1 MKSIRISVM
10 ALAIFLAG
18 GCSLYRVNPPLA
30 RNNLQPGYGYRYHN
44 LTQTAPG
51 NTEKNFIIVTMSG
64 GGTRAAALAYG
75 VVEEMNQSQIDSSG
89 TTLLDEVDV
98 ISSVSG
104 GSFAAAY
111 LGLFG
116 KQKFL
121 EDFKHDVLESQIQR
135 DLLLKIA
142 APWNWP
148 DMMLYGRS
156 DLAEQYYSEHIFG
169 GLTFADLPRRR
180 PYMILNATDLTMG
193 ATFSFTQDYFDRICS
208 DLQTIPVARGV
219 LASSAFP
226 VAFTPITLKNYGASE
241 CGYREPGWVRAAL
254 QDFSTSP
261 TRFHRADV
269 WSSYND
275 SDARPFIHLSDGGL
289 ADNIGLRGPEVALTS
304 TDSPWSVL
312 NRKSVQRI
320 AVIVVDAKTPN
331 EAEIDRS
338 SRRPMFTTVLNASAS
353 NPMANYSF
361 DTVES
366 LRLFIEE
373 QKKAAQDYETR
384 RKYCGDLAGE
394 FCQTSKER
402 SCQHERQNECYRMFN
417 ATDEF
422 RPPVPEY
429 YEIHV
434 QFEAI
439 KNPEDRLAAESMPT
453 SLELPERDIEL
464 LERVAREILEVSEQY
479 QKLLSDVKAGA
490 RVSGNRPALLR

>member
-1 MKSIRISVM
+1 MKTRIGIMS
-10 ALAIFLAG
+10 LAMLLG

-30 RNNLQPGYGYRYHN
+30 KSNLEPGYGYRYRN
-44 LTQTAPG
+44 LTEAVPG
-51 NTEKNFIIVTMSG
+51 NTERNFLIVTMSG
-64 GGTRAAALAYG
+64 GGTRAAAFAYG
-75 VVEEMNQSQIDSSG
+75 VVEEMNDAQIDHSG
-89 TTLLDEVDV
+89 KTLWDEVDV

-121 EDFKHDVLESQIQR
+121 QNFKHDVLERPIQR
-135 DLLLKIA
+135 DLVLKVA

-148 DMMLYGRS
+148 DMVLYGRS
-156 DLAEQYYSEHIFG
+156 DLAEEYYSEQVFG
-169 GLTFADLPRRR
+169 EHTFADLPRRR
-180 PYMILNATDLTMG
+180 PYIILNATDLTMG
-193 ATFSFTQDYFDRICS
+193 ATFSFTQDYFDLICS
-208 DLQTIPVARGV
+208 DLETIPVARGV

-226 VAFTPITLKNYGASE
+226 IAFTPVTLKDYGAGE

-254 QDFSTSP
+254 QDFSTNP
-261 TRFHRADV
+261 TRFHRAEV
-269 WSSYND
+269 WSSYKD

-304 TDSPWSVL
+304 TDSPWSLL

-331 EAEIDRS
+331 EAAIDRS
-338 SRRPMFTTVLNASAS
+338 PRRPMFTTVLEASAT

-366 LRLFIEE
+366 LRWFIEE
-373 QKKAAQDYETR
+373 QNKASEDYEAR
-384 RKYCGDLAGE
+384 RKYCGDLAGKY
-394 FCQTSKER
+394 CQTSNES
-402 SCQHERQNECYRMFN
+402 SCQQERRNECYRAFN

-422 RPPVPEY
+422 RPRIPQY

-439 KNPEDRLAAESMPT
+439 KSPADRLAAESIPT
-453 SLELPERDIEL
+453 SLELPKRDTEL
-464 LERVAREILEVSEQY
+464 LERVSREVLQGSEQY
-479 QKLLSDVKAGA
+479 QKLLSDVRADSNG
-490 RVSGNRPALLR
+490 SGI

>member
-1 MKSIRISVM
+1 M

-18 GCSLYRVNPPLA
+18 GCSLYQRNPSLA
-30 RNNLQPGYGYRYHN
+30 PNDYKPGYGYRYRN

-75 VVEEMNQSQIDSSG
+75 VVEEMNQAQIG
-89 TTLLDEVDV
+89 PNGATLLDEVDV

-104 GSFAAAY
+104 GSFTAAY

-121 EDFKHDVLESQIQR
+121 ADFRHDVLERPIQR

-142 APWNWP
+142 SPWNWP

-156 DLAEQYYSEHIFG
+156 DIAEQYYSSHIFDG
-169 GLTFADLPRRR
+169 HTFAHLPRRR
-180 PYMILNATDLTMG
+180 PYIILNATDLTMG
-193 ATFSFTQDYFDRICS
+193 ATFSFTQDYFDLICS
-208 DLQTIPVARGV
+208 DLEPIPVARGV

-226 VAFTPITLKNYGASE
+226 IAFTPITLKNYGANE
-241 CGYREPGWVRAAL
+241 CGYREPGWVKAAL
-254 QDFSTSP
+254 HDFSINP
-261 TRFHRADV
+261 TRYHRAEV
-269 WSSYND
+269 WSSYED

-289 ADNIGLRGPEVALTS
+289 ADNIGLRGPEVALTT

-312 NRKSVQRI
+312 NRKSIQRI

-331 EAEIDRS
+331 EKAIDTS
-338 SRRPMFTTVLNASAS
+338 SRRPIFTTVLEASAT

-366 LRLFIEE
+366 LRLFMEE
-373 QKKAAQDYETR
+373 QEKTAQDFDTR
-384 RKYCGDLAGE
+384 RKYCDGLAGE
-394 FCQTSKER
+394 LCQTSKEH
-402 SCQHERQNECYRMFN
+402 SCQQDRQSECYRMFN
-417 ATDEF
+417 ATDQF

-429 YEIHV
+429 YEVHV

-439 KNPEDRLAAESMPT
+439 KNPADRLAAESMPT
-453 SLELPERDIEL
+453 SLELPERDVEL
-464 LERVAREILEVSEQY
+464 LERVAREILEGSDQY
-479 QKLLSDVKAGA
+479 QKLLAALKADA
-490 RVSGNRPALLR
+490 RGSGK